1 MSKSKP
7 RQNGGLVKILTFGR
21 VDNFSRSHARS
32 LLQGITSGSPLSYF
46 TLFSLRSYK
55 PLYLFWITGYHKF
68 WWRWSHLFTVPE
80 CQRNTHLLQRKKIT
94 EHSLF
99 SSTYSY
105 ISSSI
110 NCFSNSWCI
119 SRGMWIKNIFI
130 HLYHQSK
137 SIYGDQGLRNNSLK
151 LRYDFSC
158 FCAKKRNTRQWVFR

>member
-1 MSKSKP
+1 MWFFFKFA
-7 RQNGGLVKILTFGR
+7 LY
-21 VDNFSRSHARS
+21 ARPLQ
-32 LLQGITSGSPLSYF
+32 LLMYSIELKTC
-46 TLFSLRSYK
+46 K
-55 PLYLFWITGYHKF
+55 ALYI
-68 WWRWSHLFTVPE
+68 TVPE
-80 CQRNTHLLQRKKIT
+80 RQRNTHLLQRNTNKKIT

-99 SSTYSY
+99 SSIYSY

-110 NCFSNSWCI
+110 NCFLNSWCI

-158 FCAKKRNTRQWVFR
+158 FCAKKRNTRQNITEHSPIRSHAMAEHYQLFDVFFTRHTSNLSLI

>member
-1 MSKSKP
+1 MRVEDCEYEENSSW
-7 RQNGGLVKILTFGR
+7 QFLHVKDFLR
-21 VDNFSRSHARS
+21 VNWNKA
-32 LLQGITSGSPLSYF
+32 L
-46 TLFSLRSYK
+46 
-55 PLYLFWITGYHKF
+55 GYEVVND
-68 WWRWSHLFTVPE
+68 STVPE
-80 CQRNTHLLQRKKIT
+80 RQRNTHLLQRNTNKKIT

-151 LRYDFSC
+151 LRYDFLC

>member
-1 MSKSKP
+1 MCVDPTSIWLRIDANDVILIFHFLLPSVLAWASLTTFSPCSKRCQKDI
-7 RQNGGLVKILTFGR
+7 ILTSCMSIKSQS
-21 VDNFSRSHARS
+21 DM
-32 LLQGITSGSPLSYF
+32 I
-46 TLFSLRSYK
+46 
-55 PLYLFWITGYHKF
+55 
-68 WWRWSHLFTVPE
+68 TVPE
-80 CQRNTHLLQRKKIT
+80 RQRNTHLLQRNTNKKIT

-119 SRGMWIKNIFI
+119 LRGMWIKNIFI

-151 LRYDFSC
+151 LRYDFLC